1 MIVLDA
7 EDWFALSVIGS
18 NQLLQAR
25 DGMHIIAVILHVS
38 QPRNNQRVL
47 QASSTTLL
55 TFRTLR
61 Q

>member
-7 EDWFALSVIGS
+7 EDWFAFSVIGS

-38 QPRNNQRVL
+38 QPRNN
-47 QASSTTLL
+47 
-55 TFRTLR
+55 
-61 Q
+61 